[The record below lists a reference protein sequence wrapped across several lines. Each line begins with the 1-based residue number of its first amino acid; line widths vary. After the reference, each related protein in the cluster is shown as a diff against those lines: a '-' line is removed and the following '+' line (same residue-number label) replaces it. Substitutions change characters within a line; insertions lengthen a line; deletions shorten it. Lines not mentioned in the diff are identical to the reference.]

1 MQERRHLKSS
11 EAATARFEKCSATP
25 WRKSLRWRAG
35 SLREVR
41 GRVRLLERRLGDGSL
56 GSLSLRQR
64 EWNRADAQKQKEV
77 KRTSNQ
83 VTL

>member
-1 MQERRHLKSS
+1 MFGNLGGNRSGGRR
-11 EAATARFEKCSATP
+11 
-25 WRKSLRWRAG
+25 G

-56 GSLSLRQR
+56 GNLSLRQR

-83 VTL
+83 VRFDAGINLLFHLVLSSVEP